1 MNEMLFFLF
10 GLVIGGLVGITIMC
24 VLQINRL
31 NDNRQIKDYNLKNE
45 KKNN

>member
-1 MNEMLFFLF
+1 MNEILFFLF